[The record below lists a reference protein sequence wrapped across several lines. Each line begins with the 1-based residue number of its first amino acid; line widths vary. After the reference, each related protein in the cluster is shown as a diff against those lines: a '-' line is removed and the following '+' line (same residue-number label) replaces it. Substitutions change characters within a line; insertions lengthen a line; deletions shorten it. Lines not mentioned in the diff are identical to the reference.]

1 MTFQSRAGRAGTI
14 VPMLAVCCVVL
25 FTFVALAI
33 DIGMLLVARSQ
44 CQNAADAAA
53 LAGARMLDNRYP
65 TGSDPTVYDNRRGD
79 AEANARAVVAM
90 NQFLNDRFTTARVR
104 VARAGLYDFDTAT
117 ERFGS
122 SFPAAKPTGKSWTAI
137 EVEVDGEQRAYF
149 AHVLGIASLPTS
161 ARAVAAHRPRDV
173 ALVLDLSGSMQFS
186 SWTHWE
192 PGTAGSND
200 VVHGLLNPD
209 PNHPRFGHYSRYV
222 SYQTT
227 NPHKSLAL
235 NPSPA
240 NRPHPLR
247 TTAPFIGGT
256 GEVFAPNNHTIETPA
271 GPPLVRDFLYAPSG
285 TVTSADALRNAFQR
299 WDPPVVSPGNTF
311 AYIPPTYDWS
321 GYSASE
327 PVPAPPNFAEQT
339 NDPVPYL
346 GDRHPRIGGTSG
358 VARHAADLLLASAT
372 PRAIPASRPALA
384 NGNRVEGGTDWSNY
398 RDDGWERHGYDLDVA
413 AYRANGYAFTTLN
426 GAPFIGYSMGPG
438 YWGKTFFQWPPDP
451 RWGGGSGAV
460 RPDLPL
466 ATNPAKDTAGNWIAD
481 WRRRFFLRGTSP
493 DTGSPANYLHFD
505 PQVDNDATA
514 SGTQNI
520 NQALL
525 RPTVGH
531 VLRDSGTGTNRNYR
545 VNYRAVLAWLKTG
558 PQVLPPNLRA
568 GRVLY
573 YAAIPDHVD
582 DAATDPDQRFWRHY
596 IDFVLGYTANSSTYD
611 PRFTLAGVEQ
621 IPWPEGQTISIGAT
635 SAFDPDGGGPMPA
648 NPLPYLNYSDNPNRP
663 RMHFWFGPATMVAFL
678 ATRAPAKNWLPG
690 TAHEAQNWQ
699 LKVGVQSA
707 LEDIKNNHPNDH
719 VGLVYFGY
727 PHYTAPRVPVG
738 QDWPALRNSLFFPRT
753 LLNQLPTNPAA
764 EIRPYNAGFGSA
776 LAGNLP
782 NANGQTDPNT
792 GLALAFNAL
801 RRPAAGGTG
810 RPGAAKLVLFETDGV
825 PNAYQNFL
833 LGGSGE
839 NTSYSHDG
847 TGATRPNGEPDVLQ
861 RAYDVAI
868 QFARETDQGGHSLPN
883 APARLYP
890 IAFGDLFSSNS
901 SFKNSALGF
910 LGTLAHHGQT
920 AERPTDPLPTNQI
933 ITGPF
938 QTRIDN
944 LRYTFERILQSGVQ
958 VTLVE

>member
-1 MTFQSRAGRAGTI
+1 MIPSRRAGRAGTI
-14 VPMLAVCCVVL
+14 VPMLAVCCVAL
-25 FTFVALAI
+25 FGFVALAI
-33 DIGMLLVARSQ
+33 DLGMLMVARGQ

-53 LAGARMLDNRYP
+53 LAGARMLDNRH
-65 TGSDPTVYDNRRGD
+65 SISADPNAYDNRRSE
-79 AEANARAVVAM
+79 ALANARAVVAA
-90 NQFLNDRFTTARVR
+90 NQFLNDRFAPSRVR
-104 VARAGLYDFDTAT
+104 VARAGLYDLDPAT
-117 ERFGS
+117 ERFAAN
-122 SFPAAKPTGKSWTAI
+122 FPTVKPSGKSWTAV
-137 EVEVDGEQRAYF
+137 EVEVDGEQPAYF
-149 AHVLGIASLPTS
+149 AHVLGIATLPTG
-161 ARAVAAHRPRDV
+161 ARAVAAHRPRDI

-200 VVHGLLNPD
+200 AVYGSLNPD
-209 PNHPRFGHYSRYV
+209 PNYPRFGHYARYAQYQV
-222 SYQTT
+222 S
-227 NPHKSLAL
+227 NPNKALAL
-235 NPSPA
+235 SADPA
-240 NRPHPLR
+240 NRPNPLR
-247 TTAPFIGGT
+247 MTGPYIGAT
-256 GEVFAPNNHTIETPA
+256 GEVFAPNNHTIETPG
-271 GPPLVRDFLYAPSG
+271 GPPLVRDFLTSPTP
-285 TVTSADALRNAFQR
+285 TVTSGESLANAFQR
-299 WDPPVVSPGNTF
+299 WNPPVLAPGN
-311 AYIPPTYDWS
+311 ANALVPPTFDWN
-321 GYSASE
+321 GYSANAA
-327 PVPAPPNFAEQT
+327 VPAPPHFAEQT

-346 GDRHPRIGGTSG
+346 GDRHPRTGGASG
-358 VARHAADLLLASAT
+358 HARHAADLLLASTTART
-372 PRAIPASRPALA
+372 IPASRPALA
-384 NGNRVEGGTDWSNY
+384 NGNRTEGGTDWTNY

-413 AYRANGYAFTTLN
+413 AYRANNFAYTTLN
-426 GAPFIGYSMGPG
+426 ATPFLGFSMGPG

-451 RWGGGSGAV
+451 RWGGGAGTV
-460 RPDLPL
+460 RPDLPSTST
-466 ATNPAKDTAGNWIAD
+466 AVKDANGNWIAD
-481 WRRRFFLRGTSP
+481 WRRRFFLRGNSP
-493 DTGSPANYLHFD
+493 DTGSPANFLLFD
-505 PQVDNDATA
+505 PQVDNDAIA

-520 NQALL
+520 DQALL
-525 RPTVGH
+525 RSTVGH
-531 VLRDSGTGTNRNYR
+531 VLRDSGTATNRNYR

-596 IDFVLGYTANSSTYD
+596 IDYVIGYTANNSTYD
-611 PRFTLAGVEQ
+611 PRFTLAGVEP

-635 SAFDPDGGGPMPA
+635 TAFDPDGSGPLPP

-678 ATRAPAKNWLPG
+678 ATRSPAKNWLPG

-707 LEDIKNNHPNDH
+707 LEDIRNNHPNDH
-719 VGLVYFGY
+719 VGLVFFGY

-738 QDWPALRNSLFFPRT
+738 QDWPALRNSLFFPKT
-753 LLNQLPTNPAA
+753 LLA
-764 EIRPYNAGFGSA
+764 EIPLNPSAESRPYNAGFGSA

-810 RPGAAKLVLFETDGV
+810 RRGAAKLVIFETDGV
-825 PNAYQNFL
+825 PNAFQNFL

-839 NTSYSHDG
+839 NTSYAHDG
-847 TGATRPNGEPDVLQ
+847 TGGTRPNGDPDVLQ

-868 QFARETDQGGHSLPN
+868 QYALETSQGGHSLPN

-901 SFKNSALGF
+901 SFKSSALGF
-910 LGTLAHHGQT
+910 LGTLAHHGRT
-920 AERPTDPLPTNQI
+920 AELPTDPLPTTQI